1 MVTPS
6 WIDVQSIYR
15 YSHAGGEVVSAGG
28 SRLLLLPPD
37 TSSNTR
43 LKVSSRRPAHTAPS
57 YFILRHCATISFVHF
72 SVHFCPFSFHQ
83 VFGISKLQRGN
94 TDHHCPASGETKV
107 ECHRGLEIQCE
118 FDCFLCL
125 FNCTCLYNVQTHVTC
140 APVGSMKYPVQAA
153 RLQIVSSSPASVA
166 TLAPRRCRDL
176 MRAMRPAATI
186 PTLTSAQQLSGRR
199 GKWNYEFWI
208 SVERRYYAP
217 LASCSISYII

>member
-1 MVTPS
+1 MSNLSTGTHMLVVRLYQLVAPDCCCSRPTHPATPDS
-6 WIDVQSIYR
+6 R
-15 YSHAGGEVVSAGG
+15 LAAGGQHTPRPRTSA
-28 SRLLLLPPD
+28 
-37 TSSNTR
+37 
-43 LKVSSRRPAHTAPS
+43 
-57 YFILRHCATISFVHF
+57 CASFVHF

-125 FNCTCLYNVQTHVTC
+125 FNCTCLYNVQTYITC
-140 APVGSMKYPVQAA
+140 VPVGSMKYPVQAA
-153 RLQIVSSSPASVA
+153 RLQIVSSSPASVPM
-166 TLAPRRCRDL
+166 LAPRRCRDL